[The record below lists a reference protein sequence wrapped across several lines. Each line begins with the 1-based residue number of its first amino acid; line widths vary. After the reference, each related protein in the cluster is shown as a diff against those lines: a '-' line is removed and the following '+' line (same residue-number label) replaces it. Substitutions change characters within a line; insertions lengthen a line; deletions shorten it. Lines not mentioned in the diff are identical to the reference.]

1 MFRLYDVDHDK
12 KISQDEMNNVI
23 NTLLQAFHNFKE
35 DQSRL
40 TITNMYNILSQF
52 TILFSFSGGI
62 VSQGLTLKL
71 FEKMDLDEDG
81 FVSEDEF
88 VNVCLNDDAVSKL
101 LVDNINDLVNS
112 DESDSDSELQ
122 KPYYQVHQK

>member
-35 DQSRL
+35 DQSMF
-40 TITNMYNILSQF
+40 TITNTIFWSHF
-52 TILFSFSGGI
+52 TILFAISGEI